1 MIKTKEER
9 DMEVIV
15 SAAQELIRV
24 HQAKP
29 FNNVAKKSTGSDT
42 TSQKL
47 EIELKGEERVFI
59 ITSMSAID
67 RTTAS
72 KNIALGV
79 DDGAKVCYYTEGNT
93 GENKISVDYLGQILA
108 GEGSIVVANFK
119 SVGASDSLEFAIN
132 GYWIRE

>member
-1 MIKTKEER
+1 MAEFSDKDKEL
-9 DMEVIV
+9 IIL
-15 SAAQELIRV
+15 SALETIRV

-29 FNNVAKKSTGSDT
+29 FSSVSKKSTGNDT

-47 EIELKGEERVFI
+47 EIELRGEERVFI
-59 ITSMSAID
+59 ISSMSAID

-72 KNIALGV
+72 KNIAIGI
-79 DDGAKVCYYTEGNT
+79 DDGAKIAYFTEANT
-93 GENKISVDYLGQILA
+93 GTNKISVDYIGQILA
-108 GEGSIVVANFK
+108 GEGSKAVANFK